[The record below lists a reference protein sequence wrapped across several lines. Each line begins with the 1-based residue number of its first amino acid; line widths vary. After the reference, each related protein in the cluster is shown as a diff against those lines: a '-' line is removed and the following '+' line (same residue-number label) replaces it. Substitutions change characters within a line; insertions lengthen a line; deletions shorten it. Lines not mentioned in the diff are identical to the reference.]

1 MPLGKVT
8 LMQLLV
14 LLFFFYRNTLSK
26 IFQEL
31 LLMAL
36 PPKCTR
42 TGIVAMS
49 WLLIILIVSLS
60 YNKNINKG
68 TVSPITIQP
77 VLGYSSGHYLIEEN
91 TKCAGG
97 PPFLMLLIPSSPQD
111 ALIRDVLR
119 KTWANENLVDGI
131 SIKRLFLLGSSLNT
145 SVQEEVKRESEV
157 FHDIIQQ
164 DFLDSYNNLTLKT
177 LMGIEWISRLC
188 PNVSYVMK
196 IDSDMFFNPWFLVQH
211 ILQPQ
216 KPAKVGF
223 FSGLVVEKAIPYR
236 NKDSK
241 WYMPTSMYSKTHYPP
256 YCSGTGYIFS
266 GDLADKIN
274 TAKESI
280 PLFPYEDVFMG
291 ICLEIIGVKISRP
304 LGAWFV
310 GERFRYN
317 RCQFAKLV
325 MVHHYGPDE
334 LLKLWP
340 DFTEAV
346 KTCT

>member
-1 MPLGKVT
+1 
-8 LMQLLV
+8 
-14 LLFFFYRNTLSK
+14 
-26 IFQEL
+26 
-31 LLMAL
+31 MAL